1 MNQTETELGLGFPLC
16 EPGFNQNQNDSGPLK
31 YEARG
36 EWHTHRKR
44 WPNSLPSTGAT
55 RRATGIGP
63 MDTELPI
70 RREASYGGTIMSSA
84 RKMSALGLSWG
95 SDVNW
100 ALACLAIGVLF
111 TLAWAVVPA

>member
-1 MNQTETELGLGFPLC
+1 VAYSIASVGRTASLLQGLPVGRLV
-16 EPGFNQNQNDSGPLK
+16 SGQWILSYPF
-31 YEARG
+31 
-36 EWHTHRKR
+36 
-44 WPNSLPSTGAT
+44 
-55 RRATGIGP
+55 
-63 MDTELPI
+63 
-70 RREASYGGTIMSSA
+70 RREASYGGTIMSRA